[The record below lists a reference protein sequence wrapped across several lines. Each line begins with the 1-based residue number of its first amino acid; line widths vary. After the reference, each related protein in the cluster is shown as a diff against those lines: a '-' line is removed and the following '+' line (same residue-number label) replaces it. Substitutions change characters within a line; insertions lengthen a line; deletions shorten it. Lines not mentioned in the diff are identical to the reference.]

1 MELVIRLSLFL
12 YIIWYIFIIY
22 LFLNLLPAMVERYY
36 ELSLWSMFCIS
47 KLL

>member
-1 MELVIRLSLFL
+1 MELVIRLFLFL
-12 YIIWYIFIIY
+12 YIFIIY